1 MEVAMPRRRSE
12 RGEGNLGCILWL
24 LALGLATLIAWKMV
38 PVKVQSTKLYEFMD
52 EQAKFAAAKSL
63 ADQISKAIVDEA
75 QKLDIPLDK
84 QNCHVTRDGD
94 RIIIEVDYSIPVEF
108 PGYTY
113 QWHFHEKIDRPI
125 FIV

>member
-1 MEVAMPRRRSE
+1 MPRRRSE

-24 LALGLATLIAWKMV
+24 LVLGLATLIAWKMV

-52 EQAKFAAAKSL
+52 EQAKFAAQKSL

-84 QNCHVTRDGD
+84 QNCHVMRDGD